1 MCLLHGFQ
9 ADHVVSDFQT
19 HQGVRKLTLCSAGV
33 VLPKLHFE
41 EDQHVSQVLISL
53 FVKNCFNLGIGVVLH
68 LVKVLLED
76 NLAPNLDDFAEK
88 GLCLYKA
95 ALFFEEF
102 AHVVVTTAHVVA
114 FRPIL
119 FAF

>member
-19 HQGVRKLTLCSAGV
+19 HQGVSKLTLCSAGV

-53 FVKNCFNLGIGVVLH
+53 FVKDCFNLGIGVVLH
-68 LVKVLLED
+68 LVEVLLED
-76 NLAPNLDDFAEK
+76 KLAPNLDNFAEK
-88 GLCLYKA
+88 A
-95 ALFFEEF
+95 
-102 AHVVVTTAHVVA
+102 
-114 FRPIL
+114 
-119 FAF
+119 FAFTKLPSFLKSSPM